1 MGSTYEFGAQNAPQL
16 LTAALYCSLV
26 NSFNVPFRF
35 SLNAHS
41 NFGPKLIHAF
51 AIFVSF

>member
-1 MGSTYEFGAQNAPQL
+1 MGSTYEFDAQNALQP

-26 NSFNVPFRF
+26 NSFYFLFRF

-41 NFGPKLIHAF
+41 TLDRNL
-51 AIFVSF
+51 FVRLRF